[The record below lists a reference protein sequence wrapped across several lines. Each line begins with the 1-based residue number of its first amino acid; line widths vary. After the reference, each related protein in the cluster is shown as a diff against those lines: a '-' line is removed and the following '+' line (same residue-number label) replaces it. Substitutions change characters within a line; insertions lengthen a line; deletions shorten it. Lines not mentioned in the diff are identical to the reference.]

1 MYKRMLCIFIICF
14 SVCLLKQSIPF
25 ADRGRSPPLLKWY
38 LPCSF
43 SKGHTLTSVFCISS
57 HFLLP
62 APPPAFTSPS
72 GLLAEGGRI
81 MRVWSKAAPLESAA
95 PSAARV
101 VEGGAALSS
110 CLSASSRLL
119 YWSSSLPLG
128 GVCQATPPLSPSWAQ
143 MQLSRQQGG
152 RLASATHSV
161 CRETVEDSTT
171 VFFPFL
177 SPGEERGLFRWT
189 AGLFC

>member
-1 MYKRMLCIFIICF
+1 M
-14 SVCLLKQSIPF
+14 
-25 ADRGRSPPLLKWY
+25 
-38 LPCSF
+38 
-43 SKGHTLTSVFCISS
+43 FCISS

-72 GLLAEGGRI
+72 ALLGEGGRI
-81 MRVWSKAAPLESAA
+81 MRVWSKAPLESAA

-110 CLSASSRLL
+110 CLSASSWLL
-119 YWSSSLPLG
+119 YWSSGLPLG

-152 RLASATHSV
+152 RLASDTHGV
-161 CRETVEDSTT
+161 CMGAERQWRIPQLFSSR
-171 VFFPFL
+171 FCHL
-177 SPGEERGLFRWT
+177 ERGGVSLDSWSLLLMRQAF
-189 AGLFC
+189 

>member
-1 MYKRMLCIFIICF
+1 MHCIFIICF
-14 SVCLLKQSIPF
+14 SVCLLKQTIPF

-72 GLLAEGGRI
+72 GLLGGGGRI
-81 MRVWSKAAPLESAA
+81 MRESAA

-101 VEGGAALSS
+101 VEGGA
-110 CLSASSRLL
+110 ASSRLL

-128 GVCQATPPLSPSWAQ
+128 GVCQAAPPLSPSWAQ

-161 CRETVEDSTT
+161 CRETVEDSSR
-171 VFFPFL
+171 FCHL
-177 SPGEERGLFRWT
+177 ERGVFHWT